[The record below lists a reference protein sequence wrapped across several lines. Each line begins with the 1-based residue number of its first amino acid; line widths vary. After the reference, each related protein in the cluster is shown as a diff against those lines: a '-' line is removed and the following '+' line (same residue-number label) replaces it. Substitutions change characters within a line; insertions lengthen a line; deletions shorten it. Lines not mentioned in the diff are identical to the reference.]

1 MSPPTTNVQ
10 VGEALKSKVAIKP
23 VMHQQYAR
31 KPIAFPL
38 QILATLPTKKI
49 DHLRNGRT
57 QAHGTSLIK
66 RMDAR
71 RRTYA
76 VPTIDS
82 LLGPHLNNIQRALGK
97 ATERQSL
104 LTANLAN
111 LNTPGYKRKDLDF
124 NIILDDSLHGPST
137 ISQWANQHGERS
149 ASGTSLRQDGNNVDL
164 EREVFA
170 IAETEQRYQVLSEMA
185 ISYFSNL
192 KSVIKEGR

>member
-1 MSPPTTNVQ
+1 
-10 VGEALKSKVAIKP
+10 
-23 VMHQQYAR
+23 
-31 KPIAFPL
+31 
-38 QILATLPTKKI
+38 
-49 DHLRNGRT
+49 
-57 QAHGTSLIK
+57 
-66 RMDAR
+66 
-71 RRTYA
+71 

-137 ISQWANQHGERS
+137 ISQWASQRGERS
-149 ASGTSLRQDGNNVDL
+149 APGTSLRQDGNNVDL